1 MRGLSVGWPV
11 DIEDVVEALP
21 GPVEEELGDLP
32 GGELVAVLQDLV
44 VLHTPHLEQTQHCL
58 SGEGLEVL
66 VLEFFFFVNF
76 ENLGMQI

>member
-21 GPVEEELGDLP
+21 CPVEEELGDLP
-32 GGELVAVLQDLV
+32 GGELVAVLQDLI

-58 SGEGLEVL
+58 SGEGLETNKHL
-66 VLEFFFFVNF
+66 DFLHLQPPHTF
-76 ENLGMQI
+76 MS